1 MYHRLHSEHSY
12 EKAGVGQTRRAKGG
26 GEFLAADLFQPFR
39 DKSDWAEYNI
49 MLA

>member
-1 MYHRLHSEHSY
+1 MRRL
-12 EKAGVGQTRRAKGG
+12 GWDRRGGRKGE